1 MSKALQVY
9 DRIEEKVVDIPED
22 EVESVQNTRRIYFG
36 IQKHV
41 FEASTVGTVANI
53 SVRSFITGLL
63 RYGKWQVEDG
73 LKQNPKHG
81 EFPERIWESVADKIN
96 DVVEDITNS
105 EDDRAAIAKFKKPYK
120 QLSDAEKETLEED
133 LDDRFTMDAVAF
145 TLICRALD
153 LWTPKFWRLDEVAAK
168 IEEAFQDE
176 AEKQKADPSRIVPL
190 DLKAE
195 KEKAKA
201 EKRVPVG
208 N

>member
-9 DRIEEKVVDIPED
+9 DKIEGKVVDIPED

-36 IQKHV
+36 IQQKV

-63 RYGKWQVEDG
+63 RYGKWQVEHG

-81 EFPERIWESVADKIN
+81 EFPERIWEIIENKVIDIA
-96 DVVEDITNS
+96 EEITNS
-105 EDDRAAIAKFKKPYK
+105 EDDRAAIARFKKPYK
-120 QLSDAEKETLEED
+120 QLSDAEKDTLEED
-133 LDDRFTMDAVAF
+133 LDDRYTLDAI
-145 TLICRALD
+145 THCLIAKALD
-153 LWTPKFWRLDEVAAK
+153 LWTPKFWRIYEVAAK
-168 IEEAFQDE
+168 I
-176 AEKQKADPSRIVPL
+176 AEVERAE
-190 DLKAE
+190 AE
-195 KEKAKA
+195 KEKVKT

>member
-1 MSKALQVY
+1 MSKAIQVY
-9 DRIEEKVVDIPED
+9 DRLKEKVVDIPED

-36 IQKHV
+36 IQQNV

-73 LKQNPKHG
+73 LKQNPEHG

-96 DVVEDITNS
+96 DIVEDITNS
-105 EDDRAAIAKFKKPYK
+105 EDDRAAIARFKKPYK

-133 LDDRFTMDAVAF
+133 LDDRYTLDAIAYC
-145 TLICRALD
+145 LICKALD
-153 LWTPKFWRLDEVAAK
+153 LWTPNFWRLDAVATKIAEVEK
-168 IEEAFQDE
+168 
-176 AEKQKADPSRIVPL
+176 AEYEKEKVI
-190 DLKAE
+190 AE